1 MKYRVLVLALGL
13 SGCGLFVSGCA
24 TFGEARDIDPT
35 TGRIKTHS
43 IYGQVTA
50 TVLKS
55 ETVDMGKYRP
65 MILVL
70 GNRFIYEQTVKFGFF
85 GQVFDKETLEKKL
98 IDEGKTDVVSEVGSL
113 ISWKKIADNS
123 QPFLVLKPEIR
134 RDGRDQYFQLRV
146 YAADTASEVFT
157 SEVEIDYMWKGT
169 SDDVL
174 FYPLYNS
181 FIDWARAQPIT
192 GR

>member
-1 MKYRVLVLALGL
+1 MNFRALSLVFVLA
-13 SGCGLFVSGCA
+13 GCGLLVSGCA
-24 TFGEARDIDPT
+24 TFGEARDIDPA
-35 TGRIKTHS
+35 TGRIQTRS
-43 IYGQVTA
+43 IYGKVTA

-85 GQVFDKETLEKKL
+85 GQVVDKETLEKKL
-98 IDEGKTDVVSEVGSL
+98 IDEGKTDVVSEVTSL

-123 QPFLVLKPEIR
+123 RPFLVLKPDIR
-134 RDGRDQYFQLRV
+134 RDGRDEYFQLKV

-157 SEVEIDYMWKGT
+157 SEVEIDHMWKGT

-181 FIDWARAQPIT
+181 FIDWARAQPAS
-192 GR
+192 GK